1 MRFARR
7 QLLVGGAGALAAGFA
22 GAGSRAAGDGPL
34 VRILNRSEPTAC
46 AEKDNVTLELFSEE
60 VRRFTVEAVHPAY
73 IGTLNVDRWLP
84 DLANCEQVVS
94 TAPVYSFHPARKT
107 IYETVEWQ
115 LIGYVFAKFWRPTL
129 VPFRVG
135 DTVHE
140 GFHVLQLWTR
150 FQERAEEIL
159 VVYPGD
165 GYWRA
170 RPLPPA
176 HLRWTAYGTSF
187 LVGPVETDGRPIVD
201 IAAMAFDPE
210 TKTFSFDFVRGGQGT
225 LRLAQLDQESIRLD
239 VVFDRPVGEGRPFA
253 ALRSM
258 YVTEH
263 NSDVARLA
271 WRVEAGHFEEAPVMA
286 FREARARALWA
297 GRVVPSRHNTSA
309 PDMVLHGFSR

>member
-1 MRFARR
+1 MRRVRKLALGVAGVVGLVLG
-7 QLLVGGAGALAAGFA
+7 QAHDVAAEDLLVTL
-22 GAGSRAAGDGPL
+22 R
-34 VRILNRSEPTAC
+34 NRSEPTRC
-46 AEKDNVTLELFSEE
+46 AEKDNVTLELVSPV
-60 VRRFTVEAVHPAY
+60 VRRFSIEAIHPAY
-73 IGTLNVDRWLP
+73 IGMLNVDRWLP
-84 DLANCEQVVS
+84 DLANCEAVVS
-94 TAPVYSFHPARKT
+94 TAPEYAFHPARKT

-115 LIGYVFAKFWRPTL
+115 LIGYTFAKFWRPTL

-176 HLRWTAYGTSF
+176 HLRWTAYGSSF
-187 LVGPVETDGRPIVD
+187 LVGPVENLGRPIVD

-210 TKTFSFDFVRGGQGT
+210 TRRFDMEFVRGGRGT
-225 LRLAQLDQESIRLD
+225 LRLAHLDQ
-239 VVFDRPVGEGRPFA
+239 DRIELEVTLSRAVDDGRPFA

-258 YVTEH
+258 YVTET
-263 NSDVARLA
+263 NNDVARLA
-271 WRVEAGHFEEAPVMA
+271 WRGRDEAFEETPVM
-286 FREARARALWA
+286 RVGDARVSELWA
-297 GRVVPSRHNTSA
+297 GRHIPSRHNTSA
-309 PDMVLHGFSR
+309 PDHLFRRFSAGP

>member
-1 MRFARR
+1 MRLDRR
-7 QLLVGGAGALAAGFA
+7 GLLLAGAGGLAAGLVP
-22 GAGSRAAGDGPL
+22 GAARAAADGPL
-34 VRILNRSEPTAC
+34 VHILNRSEPTAC

-73 IGTLNVDRWLP
+73 IGTLDVDRWLP
-84 DLANCEQVVS
+84 DLRNCEQVVS

-107 IYETVEWQ
+107 IFETVEWQ
-115 LIGYVFAKFWRPTL
+115 LIGYVFAKFWRPSL

-135 DTVHE
+135 ETVHE

-176 HLRWTAYGTSF
+176 HLRWSAYGSSF

-210 TKTFSFDFVRGGQGT
+210 SKTFTFDFVRGGRGT
-225 LRLAQLDQESIRLD
+225 LRLAHLDQERIELAVTLD
-239 VVFDRPVGEGRPFA
+239 PAVADGRPFA

-271 WRVEAGHFEEAPVMA
+271 WRVAAGHFEEAPLTA
-286 FREARARALWA
+286 FREARARELWA
-297 GRVVPSRHNTSA
+297 GRLVPSRHNTSA
-309 PDMVLHGFSR
+309 PDHVFRDFAR